1 MTYQQ
6 RYDLL
11 NYNYGTGTK
20 LGEGQLVTQILKD
33 PKYVQKCYN
42 TTKGVNREASQWSKN
57 RGEAKNIHG
66 NQDTKTELRQSVQVA
81 DTTKMILYVYIKNNG
96 GIPVKSDKT

>member
-42 TTKGVNREASQWSKN
+42 TTKDVN
-57 RGEAKNIHG
+57 
-66 NQDTKTELRQSVQVA
+66 TKTELRQSVQVA

-96 GIPVKSDKT
+96 GIPVKSR